1 MNMFRNDATQVAMR
15 SMDLEALDNTL
26 YEPKYAE
33 LKARSVLSL
42 KTDIPAGAETYAYDV
57 MTRSGVAKILANDSD
72 DVPLVDI
79 DKRRETSRIYSIV
92 TGYRVNVQELRAAQM
107 TNYPVD
113 TAKAGVARRAVAE
126 KENRLVWIG
135 DPDYNIKGLVNMTG
149 IQTTSVAAGAKGSTK
164 WSQKT
169 GAEIVE
175 DVRKTRS
182 LVTVLPSMA
191 DTPLTL
197 ALPAA
202 AYEEAGKRY
211 SDYDNRTVL
220 DVIRSY
226 GWFESIVSVP
236 DLAGQGTAASDCML
250 IFDASAE
257 NMQLVLPMDL
267 MRHEPEWKFPN
278 WKVAVE
284 ERCGGALV
292 RYPMTI
298 ARGDGI

>member
-1 MNMFRNDATQVAMR
+1 MNTFRNDVAQVAMR

-26 YEPKYAE
+26 YTPKYAE
-33 LKARSVLSL
+33 LKARSVMDL

-57 MTRSGVAKILANDSD
+57 MSRSGVAKIIGNSSD

-79 DKRRETSRIYSIV
+79 DMRRESSRIYSIV
-92 TGYRVNVQELRAAQM
+92 TAYRVSVQELRAAQM

-113 TAKAGVARRAVAE
+113 SAKAGVARRAVAE
-126 KENRLVWIG
+126 KENNLVWIG

-149 IQTTSVAAGAKGSTK
+149 IQTTSVSAGAGGDTE
-164 WSQKT
+164 WSGKT

-175 DVRKTRS
+175 DVRRTRS
-182 LVTVLPSMA
+182 LITILPSMA
-191 DTPLTL
+191 DAPLTL
-197 ALPAA
+197 ALPSA

-211 SDYDNRTVL
+211 SDIDPRTVL
-220 DVIRSY
+220 EVIRSY
-226 GWFESIVSVP
+226 NWFDEIISVP
-236 DLAGQGTAASDCML
+236 DLSGKGTAGSNCML
-250 IFDASAE
+250 IFDAAME

-267 MRHEPEWKFPN
+267 MRHEPEWKYPHYKF
-278 WKVAVE
+278 VVE

-292 RYPMTI
+292 RFPMTI